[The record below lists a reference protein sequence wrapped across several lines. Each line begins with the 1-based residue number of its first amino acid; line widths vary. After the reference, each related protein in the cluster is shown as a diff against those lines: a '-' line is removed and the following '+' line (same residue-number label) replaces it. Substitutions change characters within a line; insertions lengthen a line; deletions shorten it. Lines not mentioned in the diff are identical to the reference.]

1 MDGVIMTPSVKVGIA
16 GIVLGLILLIVLPT
30 WAIWA
35 GIAVI
40 VIAAAVPVAGYL
52 ALDKSQRRRIKAI
65 RARQRGE

>member
-1 MDGVIMTPSVKVGIA
+1 MTPGVKVGIA

-35 GIAVI
+35 GFVIIA
-40 VIAAAVPVAGYL
+40 IAAAIPVAGYL

>member
-1 MDGVIMTPSVKVGIA
+1 MTPGLKVGVA
-16 GIVLGLILLIVLPT
+16 GIVLGLILLIILPT

-35 GIAVI
+35 GFAVI
-40 VIAAAVPVAGYL
+40 AIAAAVPVVGYL

>member
-1 MDGVIMTPSVKVGIA
+1 MDGVIMTPGVKVGVA

-40 VIAAAVPVAGYL
+40 AIAAAIPVAGYL
-52 ALDKSQRRRIKAI
+52 TLDKSQKRRVRAI

>member
-1 MDGVIMTPSVKVGIA
+1 MTPSVKVGIA

-52 ALDKSQRRRIKAI
+52 TLDKSQRRRIKAI

>member
-1 MDGVIMTPSVKVGIA
+1 MTPGVKVGIA
-16 GIVLGLILLIVLPT
+16 GIVLGLILLIILPT

-52 ALDKSQRRRIKAI
+52 ALDKSQRRRIKSI

>member
-1 MDGVIMTPSVKVGIA
+1 MTPGVKVGIA
-16 GIVLGLILLIVLPT
+16 GIVLGLILLIVLPS

-35 GIAVI
+35 GLAVI
-40 VIAAAVPVAGYL
+40 AIAAAIPVAGDL

>member
-1 MDGVIMTPSVKVGIA
+1 MTPGLKVGVA
-16 GIVLGLILLIVLPT
+16 GIVLGLILLIILPT

-52 ALDKSQRRRIKAI
+52 ALDKSQRRRIKSI

>member
-1 MDGVIMTPSVKVGIA
+1 MTPGVKVGVA

-40 VIAAAVPVAGYL
+40 AIAAAIPVAGYL
-52 ALDKSQRRRIKAI
+52 ALDKSQRRRMRAI